1 MSDRSLTRR
10 AALLTIAILWCAG
23 TARAATAGASAPA
36 ATGAGGSPTAATP
49 AVKPAAPSTP
59 AVTPA
64 ATGAGGSP
72 TAATPAVKPTAP
84 STPALKP
91 AAAPRATRAKRAA
104 VASAVKAPGDSV
116 QTLKGGQEGTVF
128 RSLTIEGEDRIRI
141 DYQRPEL
148 TLDVDPEQA
157 PGLASG
163 GPAAVLERGA
173 PDFSAPLI
181 GSTARE
187 PSPYLAHPW
196 LQRFTAGAV
205 ARFAPAVQGVERWR
219 LTIADSRGD
228 AVASF
233 EGHGEPP
240 RQIAWDGRTR
250 FGLLAVPGLTYS
262 HVFEAWDK
270 AGNKRSFVGQ
280 GFDVSA
286 YRVDS
291 AEGPILVFS
300 GAELSV
306 APGAPATA
314 VAPIVL
320 EAAGWINHGATADR
334 RYRIVVTARG
344 QEQAGALLGDAAR
357 QLALVTLG
365 NPARIERQSK
375 LDPQAPVAGTVVIA
389 PVP

>member
-1 MSDRSLTRR
+1 MNQGRSVMSDRSLTRR

-23 TARAATAGASAPA
+23 TSRAATGGAGAPAAAAPGGSSAVAPGASPTAPAAGASSTAAAPA
-36 ATGAGGSPTAATP
+36 VQHAT
-49 AVKPAAPSTP
+49 PSTP
-59 AVTPA
+59 AATHPA
-64 ATGAGGSP
+64 GA
-72 TAATPAVKPTAP
+72 A
-84 STPALKP
+84 
-91 AAAPRATRAKRAA
+91 RAA
-104 VASAVKAPGDSV
+104 RPRRAGDAHAVPVPGDSV
-116 QTLKGGQEGTVF
+116 QTLKGGQEGTAF
-128 RSLTIEGEDRIRI
+128 RSLTVEGEDRIHI

-157 PGLASG
+157 PGLASA

-173 PDFSAPLI
+173 PDLGAPLI
-181 GSTARE
+181 AGTARE

-196 LQRFTAGAV
+196 LQRFAAGAV
-205 ARFAPAVQGVERWR
+205 ARFVPAVQGVERWR

-233 EGHGEPP
+233 EGHGDPP

-262 HVFEAWDK
+262 HVFEAWDR

-300 GAELSV
+300 GAELGTV
-306 APGAPATA
+306 PGTPATA

-320 EAAGWINHGATADR
+320 EAAGWINHGATAER
-334 RYRIVVTARG
+334 RYRIAVTARG
-344 QEQAGALLGDAAR
+344 QEQASALLGDLGR
-357 QLALVTLG
+357 QLASVTLG
-365 NPARIERQSK
+365 NPARFERLAK
-375 LDPQAPVAGTVVIA
+375 LDPEAPVAGTVVIA
-389 PVP
+389 PVR

>member
-1 MSDRSLTRR
+1 MSDRSLARR
-10 AALLTIAILWCAG
+10 AALLTIAMLWWTGSAG
-23 TARAATAGASAPA
+23 AGAGSAPVAAATGGSPSVAAPA
-36 ATGAGGSPTAATP
+36 ARH
-49 AVKPAAPSTP
+49 AAPSTP
-59 AVTPA
+59 AVTRPA
-64 ATGAGGSP
+64 
-72 TAATPAVKPTAP
+72 TAARAARARHAGTPAV
-84 STPALKP
+84 P
-91 AAAPRATRAKRAA
+91 AA
-104 VASAVKAPGDSV
+104 GDSV

-148 TLDVDPEQA
+148 ALDVDPEQA

-173 PDFSAPLI
+173 PDLGAPLLAA
-181 GSTARE
+181 TARE

-196 LQRFTAGAV
+196 LQRFAAGAV
-205 ARFAPAVQGVERWR
+205 ARFEPAVQGVERWR

-233 EGHGEPP
+233 EGRGDPP
-240 RQIAWDGRTR
+240 RQIVWDGRTR

-262 HVFEAWDK
+262 HVFEAWDR

-291 AEGPILVFS
+291 AAGPILVFS
-300 GAELSV
+300 GAELGM

-320 EAAGWINHGATADR
+320 EAAGWINHGATAER
-334 RYRIVVTARG
+334 RYRIAVTARG
-344 QEQAGALLGDAAR
+344 QEQAGALLADVAR

-365 NPARIERQSK
+365 NPARLERQAK
-375 LDPQAPVAGTVVIA
+375 LDPEAPVAGTVVIA
-389 PVP
+389 PVQ